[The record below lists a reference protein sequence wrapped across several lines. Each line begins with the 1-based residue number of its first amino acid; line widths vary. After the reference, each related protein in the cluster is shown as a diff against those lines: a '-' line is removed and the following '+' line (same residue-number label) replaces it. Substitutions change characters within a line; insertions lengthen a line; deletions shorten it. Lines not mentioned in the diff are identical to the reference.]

1 VGYFTVFCVIKIQ
14 GSGQKQAGKK
24 AFGALSVF
32 SFTRT
37 YHSIVQLNLSMLL
50 NEKCWNSTLFV
61 KCYKECPEKIAN
73 TPNAETKTEKKDP
86 AGL

>member
-1 VGYFTVFCVIKIQ
+1 
-14 GSGQKQAGKK
+14 
-24 AFGALSVF
+24 
-32 SFTRT
+32 
-37 YHSIVQLNLSMLL
+37 MLL

-61 KCYKECPEKIAN
+61 KCCKECPEKIAN